1 MSKKAAFKAVV
12 HGKVQ
17 GVYFR
22 LSTLRKANAV
32 GVTGTVRNLRNG
44 TSVEVVAEGEEDI
57 LRKLAEYLESGP
69 PGARVNKLDIEWTDY
84 TGTYRTF
91 DIVNEPG

>member
-44 TSVEVVAEGEEDI
+44 TS
-57 LRKLAEYLESGP
+57 
-69 PGARVNKLDIEWTDY
+69 
-84 TGTYRTF
+84 
-91 DIVNEPG
+91 